1 MEEREFNL
9 LADRMLASIEDAIDG
24 CGADVD
30 LEVKPGG
37 VLELEFDDGSK
48 IIINRHSA
56 AREIWVAARSGG
68 YHFRPEGGRWI
79 GTRDGEELMTAI
91 ARCMAEQS
99 GRPVSGLRA
108 WRRPVPCVRPPDS
121 TVGRPCVA
129 LARRQAQKAL

>member
-37 VLELEFDDGSK
+37 VLELEFDDGGK

-68 YHFRPEGGRWI
+68 YHFRPERGRWI

-99 GRPVSGLRA
+99 GRPVS
-108 WRRPVPCVRPPDS
+108 
-121 TVGRPCVA
+121 
-129 LARRQAQKAL
+129 LA

>member
-9 LADRMLASIEDAIDG
+9 LADRLLASIEDAIDG

-37 VLELEFDDGSK
+37 VLELEFDDGGK

-99 GRPVSGLRA
+99 GRPVS
-108 WRRPVPCVRPPDS
+108 
-121 TVGRPCVA
+121 
-129 LARRQAQKAL
+129 LA